1 MALAVVGVALDQIPL
16 GHTVVRKHQLVC
28 ASVGCPVGADAVCD
42 GGNVARVV
50 MIRADKAQGG

>member
-16 GHTVVRKHQLVC
+16 GHTVVREHQFVC
-28 ASVGCPVGADAVCD
+28 ASVVCPVGADAVCD

-50 MIRADKAQGG
+50 MV